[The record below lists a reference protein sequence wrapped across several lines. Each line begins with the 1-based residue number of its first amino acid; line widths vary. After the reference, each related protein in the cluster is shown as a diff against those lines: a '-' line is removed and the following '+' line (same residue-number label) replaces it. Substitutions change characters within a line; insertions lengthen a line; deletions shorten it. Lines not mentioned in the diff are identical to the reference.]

1 MIIKIIRKSSVF
13 IIVLIYLIGLI
24 LFGETHPFSKFPMYS
39 SFENWAYAFYITDA
53 NDSLIPCLKL
63 HTRGG
68 NLGHSFYTICNKKH
82 ISYGDGLESKSDL
95 NKIGL
100 EMMQLVLN
108 KPENIKMK
116 NEKLKLWR
124 IFFYYKNDSI
134 IKLNQMIYE
143 INME

>member
-1 MIIKIIRKSSVF
+1 MIVKIIRKFSIF
-13 IIVLIYLIGLI
+13 IIFFIYLIGLI
-24 LFGETHPFSKFPMYS
+24 LFGEVHPFSKFPMYS

-53 NDSLIPCLKL
+53 NDSLIHCVKL
-63 HTRGG
+63 HTIGG
-68 NLGHSFYTICNKKH
+68 NLGHNFYAICNKKH
-82 ISYGDGLESKSDL
+82 ISYGDGSESKSDL

-124 IFFYYKNDSI
+124 
-134 IKLNQMIYE
+134 KLSLIH
-143 INME
+143 I